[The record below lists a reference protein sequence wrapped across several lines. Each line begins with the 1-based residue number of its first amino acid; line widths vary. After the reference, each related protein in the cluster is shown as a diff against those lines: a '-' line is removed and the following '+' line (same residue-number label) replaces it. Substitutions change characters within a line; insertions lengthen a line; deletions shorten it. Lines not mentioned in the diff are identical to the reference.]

1 MTRVNAPEVNR
12 SFANAGLA
20 VGMGHSVLRRFCEAI
35 GLLCLSLKTHQAI
48 QKEVHKSAL
57 QSLQSNLT
65 RARDI
70 VKQLY
75 QKTEDFFH
83 VAVTYDGTWHK
94 RGHTSLHG
102 VAAVICAVSG
112 LVLDVHVMSLHCQL
126 CKVME
131 KRLKDRP
138 DDLERW
144 KTTHRPKCHKNH
156 TESSGSMEVAAA
168 AVMWGRSEQYGLRYT
183 TMISDGDSKT
193 YNELTKN
200 PPYDGI
206 AVTKGECVNHV
217 SKRIGT
223 QLRNVVADERK
234 RGVTLGGRASGALT
248 QEKIAKL

>member
-1 MTRVNAPEVNR
+1 
-12 SFANAGLA
+12 
-20 VGMGHSVLRRFCEAI
+20 
-35 GLLCLSLKTHQAI
+35 
-48 QKEVHKSAL
+48 
-57 QSLQSNLT
+57 
-65 RARDI
+65 
-70 VKQLY
+70 
-75 QKTEDFFH
+75 
-83 VAVTYDGTWHK
+83 
-94 RGHTSLHG
+94 
-102 VAAVICAVSG
+102 
-112 LVLDVHVMSLHCQL
+112 
-126 CKVME
+126 ME

-144 KTTHRPKCHKNH
+144 KTTHRPNCHKNH
-156 TESSGSMEVAAA
+156 TGSSGSMEVAAA

-234 RGVTLGGRASGALT
+234 RGVALGGRASLALT
-248 QEKIAKL
+248 QEKIAKLQVYFTRAVRSVAGSRVAGEDICFTGASEEDIKVMADAIKASYFHCVSTDAFPRHMLCPEGPDSWCFFNRAQARDEPVPEHKKHQTCFFKGRYTKE